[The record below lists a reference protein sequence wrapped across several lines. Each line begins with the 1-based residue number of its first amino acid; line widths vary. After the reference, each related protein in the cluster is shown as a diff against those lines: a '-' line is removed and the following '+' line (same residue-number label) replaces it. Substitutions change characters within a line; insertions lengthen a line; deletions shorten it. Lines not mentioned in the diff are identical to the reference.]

1 MLEKRPDLAQALV
14 SAGQRVMI
22 MGVDERTT
30 DVPEQ
35 RDWKK
40 PAIDDPRLTLC
51 ERKFYAERI
60 GRLSDSDYWNKRAR
74 GMGGLLPS
82 GATENL
88 LAMPGTRYFG
98 ETILVYDFSHA
109 IFAPTKTDHPAY
121 FDRSEQ
127 GRERKECDR

>member
-1 MLEKRPDLAQALV
+1 MLVKRPDLAQALV

-51 ERKFYAERI
+51 ERKFYADRI
-60 GRLSDSDYWNKRAR
+60 GRLSDSEYWNKRAR
-74 GMGGLLPS
+74 GMRGLLTT
-82 GATENL
+82 GATEHL
-88 LAMPGTRYFG
+88 LALPGTSSF
-98 ETILVYDFSHA
+98 EI
-109 IFAPTKTDHPAY
+109 
-121 FDRSEQ
+121 
-127 GRERKECDR
+127 GRQ

>member
-60 GRLSDSDYWNKRAR
+60 GRLSDSEYWNKRAR
-74 GMGGLLPS
+74 GMGGLLTS
-82 GATENL
+82 GETENL
-88 LAMPGTRYFG
+88 LARP
-98 ETILVYDFSHA
+98 
-109 IFAPTKTDHPAY
+109 
-121 FDRSEQ
+121 DRKASC
-127 GRERKECDR
+127 RERWGAYV